1 MPVTEN
7 EGEKKRMKDTLLI
20 SVIVPVYNKE
30 IYLEECVD
38 SDRAQT
44 YENIEILLV
53 NDGSTDGSKALCESY
68 ERKDKRIR
76 VLSKENGGLMSAWIH
91 GLKEA
96 KGEYICFVD
105 SDDWIDPD
113 MLEKLAEGI
122 SGNDR
127 EVICS
132 NYIIEKTDKKQQIKV
147 TQGLKAG
154 VYEREEI
161 EKNLIPNLLG
171 KEIRRIHSSRCM
183 KLISVKLLREN
194 LCFTDKRIT
203 MGEDLNIMY
212 PVFLDVR
219 RIVILEEGYFY
230 HYRFVDSSMVH
241 KYNPKLYD
249 KIKILYQALKKV
261 ILTKYPE
268 GERQKEL
275 LEGLKKE
282 YVYLL
287 LLVLKNELRGPN
299 EGRVERIQKIVTEAK
314 DEGLKGTVI
323 DVTSGANRLI
333 YQIWKHPDRIRIWGA
348 RGAVWVFDRR

>member
-1 MPVTEN
+1 MNYTP
-7 EGEKKRMKDTLLI
+7 LI
-20 SVIVPVYNKE
+20 SVIVPVYNAE
-30 IYLEECVD
+30 MYLEECVD
-38 SDRAQT
+38 SIRAQT

-53 NDGSTDGSKALCESY
+53 NDGSTDGSKALCEGY
-68 ERKDKRIR
+68 AGKDKRIR
-76 VLSKENGGLMSAWIH
+76 LLSKENGGLMSAWIH

-105 SDDWIDPD
+105 SDDWIDSD
-113 MLEKLAEGI
+113 MLKKLTEGI

-132 NYIIEKTDKKQQIKV
+132 NYIIEKTEKKQQIKV
-147 TQGLKAG
+147 LQGLKAG
-154 VYEREEI
+154 VYEGEEL
-161 EKNLIPNLLG
+161 EKNVIPALLG
-171 KEIRRIHSSRCM
+171 KEKRRIHSSRCM

-194 LCFTDKRIT
+194 LCFTDQRIT

-212 PVFLDVR
+212 PVFLDAC

-241 KYNPKLYD
+241 KYNPRLNEKV
-249 KIKILYQALKKV
+249 KILYEALKKV
-261 ILTKYPE
+261 ILTKYEE
-268 GERQKEL
+268 GKEQKEL

-282 YVYLL
+282 YLYLL
-287 LLVLKNELRGPN
+287 FLVIKNELRGPA
-299 EGRVERIQKIVTEAK
+299 EGRVKRIQKIVTEAK